1 MNDCTNLD
9 IRDLLP
15 DLARG
20 ALTGSSL
27 AAVQQHVATCASC
40 RAELALVRNAQ
51 AVLGVAPPVD
61 AARVAAAVVRSRA
74 VRRIPSQ
81 RLWLAAASVAAIA
94 GAAAMATSLV
104 RRPGAPELA
113 PPIAHVE
120 EPIVETPIRP
130 PPEPARLPTRQGAR
144 AELVVGGGLSDLADA
159 DLESLLRALDGLDA
173 QLDVEPAPLLPLV
186 EGEV

>member
-27 AAVQQHVATCASC
+27 AAVQQHLATCASC

-51 AVLGVAPPVD
+51 AVLSVTPSVD
-61 AARVAAAVVRSRA
+61 AARIAAVVRSRA
-74 VRRIPSQ
+74 VRRIPRQ

-94 GAAAMATSLV
+94 AAAAMAISLV
-104 RRPGAPELA
+104 REPGAPDLA
-113 PPIAHVE
+113 PPIAQVE
-120 EPIVETPIRP
+120 EPIVETPSP
-130 PPEPARLPTRQGAR
+130 TPPEPVRSPTRQGAR

-173 QLDVEPAPLLPLV
+173 QLDVEPAPLVPLL